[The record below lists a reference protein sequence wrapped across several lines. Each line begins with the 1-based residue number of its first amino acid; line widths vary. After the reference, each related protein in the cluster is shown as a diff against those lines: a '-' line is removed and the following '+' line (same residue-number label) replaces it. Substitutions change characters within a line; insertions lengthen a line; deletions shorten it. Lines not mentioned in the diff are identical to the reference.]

1 MKDCLPWNTLFLL
14 QKNIEM
20 YSLRSLR
27 TSALLRSSLIR
38 RYASTTPAAATPII
52 GKDQTLENNLQT
64 ESNKLSKTLQKFWE
78 NVELK
83 QNEDKHYELQLDS
96 KTVRTPLGNDLV
108 VPSDRPILANLLYHE
123 WKSLSDSKVKTH
135 SLPLTSLISRV
146 IDLETATKNNNEEE
160 LLKVGKKSDIIDQL
174 LRYLDTD
181 TLLIFSPRAEYEG
194 GLRNAQEEL
203 YRPVIAK
210 VEELLGAKLSFLDSD
225 TDGLRGNKQ
234 PLETSLAAREFL
246 HDLSYYDLVALE
258 KVTLTAKS
266 LICGILT
273 VQSKSLK
280 TSDVD
285 MEEIAKLATL
295 EIIYQTERWGEVEDT
310 HDVDYQD
317 IRRHINSCGI
327 LAFQE

>member
-1 MKDCLPWNTLFLL
+1 
-14 QKNIEM
+14 M
-20 YSLRSLR
+20 YALR
-27 TSALLRSSLIR
+27 TLRTPALRASLVR
-38 RYASTTPAAATPII
+38 TYASTASAATTPIV
-52 GKDQTLENNLQT
+52 GKPQTLENNLQT

-83 QNEDKHYELQLDS
+83 TNENNDFELQLDA
-96 KTVRTPLGNDLV
+96 KTVRTPLGNDLI
-108 VPSDRPILANLLYHE
+108 VPSNRPLLANLLYHE
-123 WKSLSDSKVKTH
+123 WKSLSNSNIKTH
-135 SLPLTSLISRV
+135 SLPFTSLISRV
-146 IDLETATKNNNEEE
+146 IDLETATKNANEED

-181 TLLIFSPRAEYEG
+181 TLLIFSPKAEYEG
-194 GLRNAQEEL
+194 GLRKAQEEL
-203 YRPVIAK
+203 YRPVIAQI
-210 VEELLGAKLSFLDSD
+210 EELLGSKLTFLDSD
-225 TDGLRGNKQ
+225 VDGLRGNRQ

-246 HDLSYYDLVALE
+246 HTLSYYDLVAVE

-266 LICGILT
+266 LICGLLT
-273 VQSKSLK
+273 VQNKSLK
-280 TSDVD
+280 TSDIEL
-285 MEEIAKLATL
+285 EEIAKLATL